1 MRCANICA
9 GRIRARIIPAPPLQ
23 NQAMNIRLASTN
35 RSNEPMR
42 RLLERQGFVASGVVE
57 NLDQGDPE
65 RVYFWISE

>member
-1 MRCANICA
+1 
-9 GRIRARIIPAPPLQ
+9 
-23 NQAMNIRLASTN
+23 MNIRLASTN

-42 RLLERQGFVASGVVE
+42 RLLKRQGFVASGVVE